1 MRLTSISAVVLY
13 CSAAQGLVAVTAP
26 VRWAAARSP
35 LRTAPVHAAAAAL
48 RSVVVTDMDETL
60 IASKVC
66 THDMTRADPLPP

>member
-1 MRLTSISAVVLY
+1 MRRAIATSLLLLF
-13 CSAAQGLVAVTAP
+13 CSVAHGLVAVPAP
-26 VRWAAARSP
+26 VRWVAAHSP

-66 THDMTRADPLPP
+66 TRHAPTYCS

>member
-1 MRLTSISAVVLY
+1 MRRAIATSLLLLF
-13 CSAAQGLVAVTAP
+13 CSVAHGLVAVPAP
-26 VRWAAARSP
+26 VRWVAARSP

-66 THDMTRADPLPP
+66 TRHAPTYCS